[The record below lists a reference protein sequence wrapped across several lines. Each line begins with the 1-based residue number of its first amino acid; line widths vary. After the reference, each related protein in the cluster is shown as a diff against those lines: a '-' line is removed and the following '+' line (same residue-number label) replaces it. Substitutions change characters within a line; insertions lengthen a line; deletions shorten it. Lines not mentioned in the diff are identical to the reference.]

1 MDIVHIK
8 LDILYTNSF
17 LVSFFFSWAV
27 FWTKLAVGL
36 EAS

>member
-1 MDIVHIK
+1 MDIVHNK
-8 LDILYTNSF
+8 LDIQYANSF
-17 LVSFFFSWAV
+17 LVSFFFSWTV